1 MLCPGRSYNAE
12 CSCCQ
17 VVNGFRV
24 SSAYCISCGQALE
37 QEHRYCPRC
46 GAERWDPPETAPSLP
61 PPPGAG
67 SQTFQ
72 RSAQRARDAPR
83 LRWLPFV
90 FAAGAVFWLVELAQ
104 FAAIVAA
111 PAGRDELRQALI
123 GAGVKQDVSTVMV
136 YESVAVLIVEVVAAA
151 LHAAAY
157 FGLRRLKPWGWI
169 AAVIVAAAW
178 SLVLVGIPVLA
189 VLLRRETRES
199 FGIS

>member
-1 MLCPGRSYNAE
+1 MTA
-12 CSCCQ
+12 
-17 VVNGFRV
+17 
-24 SSAYCISCGQALE
+24 AYCIGCGQALD
-37 QEHRYCPRC
+37 QEHRFCPRC
-46 GAERWDPPETAPSLP
+46 GAERWDPADAAPVHRA
-61 PPPGAG
+61 PPGAG

-72 RSAQRARDAPR
+72 PAAPSAPSVPR

-111 PAGRDELRQALI
+111 PAGRDQLRQALI
-123 GAGVKQDVSTVMV
+123 GAGIKQDITTVII
-136 YESVAVLIVEVVAAA
+136 YESVIVFLFEVVAAA

-157 FGLRRLKPWGWI
+157 FGLRRVRPWGWI

-178 SLVLVGIPVLA
+178 SLILVGIPVLV
-189 VLLRRETRES
+189 VLLRRETRQS

>member
-1 MLCPGRSYNAE
+1 VTPS
-12 CSCCQ
+12 
-17 VVNGFRV
+17 
-24 SSAYCISCGQALE
+24 YCINCGQALD
-37 QEHRYCPRC
+37 QEHRFCPRC
-46 GAERWDPPETAPSLP
+46 GAERWDPLETAPALR

-72 RSAQRARDAPR
+72 RATPRAPAAPQ

-111 PAGRDELRQALI
+111 PAGRDQLRQALI
-123 GAGVKQDVSTVMV
+123 TAGIKQDISSVIV
-136 YESVAVLIVEVVAAA
+136 YESVAVFLFEAVAAA

-157 FGLRRLKPWGWI
+157 FGLRKIRPWGWI

-178 SLVLVGIPVLA
+178 SLILVGIPVLV
-189 VLLRRETRES
+189 VLLRRETRQS